1 MKQRPTLTILT
12 TTYNRV
18 GLLPN
23 LYNSLCGQNS
33 LDFEWLV
40 IDDGSVD
47 DTELYIK
54 SLNDAPFDIRYYYKN
69 NGGKCKAIN
78 FVHDKIR
85 GDYVFIV
92 DSDDTITFDAVSTII
107 ADWSLYKNQR
117 EIAVISYMKIGVDG
131 KYISEDG
138 CAIDYYINNDISYR
152 VNGRVKGDR
161 AETIRTKVLQNYLF
175 PEFVDENFM
184 SEGWLWNNLAKDYRT
199 VYRMY
204 PVYVCKYLEGGLT
217 KSGRALRMSCPYGM
231 MENCKSFF
239 QRETCIRVK
248 MKELLLYCVYALCSD
263 LSFKEKITSSNHPIK
278 TLIMMPFGFLLYIC
292 WRFKYSED

>member
-1 MKQRPTLTILT
+1 MKQQPTLTILT

-69 NGGKCKAIN
+69 Q
-78 FVHDKIR
+78 R
-85 GDYVFIV
+85 IV
-92 DSDDTITFDAVSTII
+92 E
-107 ADWSLYKNQR
+107 LY
-117 EIAVISYMKIGVDG
+117 IGC
-131 KYISEDG
+131 IP
-138 CAIDYYINNDISYR
+138 
-152 VNGRVKGDR
+152 
-161 AETIRTKVLQNYLF
+161 F
-175 PEFVDENFM
+175 
-184 SEGWLWNNLAKDYRT
+184 
-199 VYRMY
+199 
-204 PVYVCKYLEGGLT
+204 VCKYLEGGLT

-239 QRETCIRVK
+239 RRENCIRVK
-248 MKELLLYCVYALCSD
+248 MKELLLYCVYALRSD